1 MQLYPPPSPHHQ
13 YTRTHR
19 HTSLTC
25 SPKRGGGCSLITEDP
40 SLVPRPH
47 PLTRKGVWW
56 PLSDFLV
63 VPSQQSWYWTTQWS
77 CTTSCNH
84 VLDRPRHLFVVSC
97 PDPTLAPVMLLKSH
111 DQWHFADLAQP
122 RNRSMVT
129 RPLPSWEGG
138 VWARDY
144 EDPRKMASMLCY
156 SLHYINSSNH
166 TFIVVWL
173 ALMWLNTAIWLVPH
187 WATNCCKQSTSL
199 FVEPGVWPARLCPH
213 VNFTFLSL
221 CDNCATCRLLG
232 VHGVS
237 FVPLS
242 DATGTSQLVCDF
254 KVLYH
259 HDRSLIPTHT
269 QLSVTCGMESWARTW
284 DWGYQIWA

>member
-1 MQLYPPPSPHHQ
+1 MNIINPTPKKNLFCIPKVLITAAVLRTGPTLVVNWGAAMLVKELPSADGWRNQGNSQSCSCTLPPPLITSTH
-13 YTRTHR
+13 TRTHR

-25 SPKRGGGCSLITEDP
+25 SPKRGGVCSLIT
-40 SLVPRPH
+40 
-47 PLTRKGVWW
+47 
-56 PLSDFLV
+56 
-63 VPSQQSWYWTTQWS
+63 
-77 CTTSCNH
+77 
-84 VLDRPRHLFVVSC
+84 
-97 PDPTLAPVMLLKSH
+97 
-111 DQWHFADLAQP
+111 
-122 RNRSMVT
+122 
-129 RPLPSWEGG
+129 
-138 VWARDY
+138 

-156 SLHYINSSNH
+156 CLHYINSSNH

-187 WATNCCKQSTSL
+187 WTTNCCKQSTSL

-259 HDRSLIPTHT
+259 HGRSLIPTHT

-284 DWGYQIWA
+284 EWGYQIWA